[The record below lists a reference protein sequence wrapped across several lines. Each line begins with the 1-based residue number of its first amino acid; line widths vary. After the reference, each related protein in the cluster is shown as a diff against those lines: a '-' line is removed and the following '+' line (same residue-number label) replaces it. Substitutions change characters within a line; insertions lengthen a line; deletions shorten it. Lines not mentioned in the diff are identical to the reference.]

1 MSGNRKAPN
10 LFGVPDAEVLYDSI
24 AEVYESEF
32 EPFFDAIEER
42 DGGRHVT
49 ITEQG
54 SRYAT
59 DGVPEPWRII
69 EWIVDTYDY
78 DDMAPDDDGW
88 TGRAIMADPAV
99 KAAAQALYDAACAA
113 VTYRW
118 ADGVIVA
125 THRITWDD
133 DGEPCVNG
141 EPMYRPASP
150 DAVAHQTGQSASVTY
165 KHLRQLR
172 ALGLITW
179 DNNQAGTIHPTI
191 AIIKTRTP

>member
-1 MSGNRKAPN
+1 MSADRKAPN

-32 EPFFDAIEER
+32 EPFFDGVEER
-42 DGGRHVT
+42 DASRHMTVE
-49 ITEQG
+49 EQG

-69 EWIVDTYDY
+69 EWIVDTYD
-78 DDMAPDDDGW
+78 DGDMAPDDDGR
-88 TGRAIMADPAV
+88 TGRKIAESLAV

-113 VTYRW
+113 VSYRW

-125 THRITWDD
+125 THRITWDANGD
-133 DGEPCVNG
+133 PLVDG

-150 DAVAHQTGQSASVTY
+150 DPGAHRLTQEPSA
-165 KHLRQLR
+165 
-172 ALGLITW
+172 
-179 DNNQAGTIHPTI
+179 
-191 AIIKTRTP
+191 